1 MLDPDASVPEVAAF
15 LAAAS
20 LAEIEAEL
28 PTLVSDHGAFW
39 ATIPGG
45 LSTFTLAGLSA
56 SSTES
61 VAEAAQIWGDGYL
74 HGFPPADLLA
84 SSKVLEIAT
93 YLSNRSLAEIERVM
107 PALVVGLGAFWFTT
121 TSGISTFTARG
132 LSASSTHSPA
142 EAARIWGLGYLT
154 GDLEPAAQPAGPAG
168 MAGIVGTMLD
178 PFFVNKGAR

>member
-1 MLDPDASVPEVAAF
+1 MLDPGASVPEVAAF

-39 ATIPGG
+39 FTTTDGFATFMLDGTA
-45 LSTFTLAGLSA
+45 ST
-56 SSTES
+56 STES

-121 TSGISTFTARG
+121 AAGVSTFMALGRA
-132 LSASSTHSPA
+132 ASSTHSPA
-142 EAARIWGLGYLT
+142 EAALIWGLGYLT
-154 GDLEPAAQPAGPAG
+154 GDLEPAPLPAGPPG
-168 MAGIVGTMLD
+168 MAGVVSTTLD
-178 PFFVNKGAR
+178 PFIVNKGAL